1 MEHVE
6 PLHELFKACGVY
18 GEELSLF
25 GFEFGLMVGN
35 FYYLSIGLPDNN
47 NNRDEIF
54 DEIISLYLLLY
65 ALLSTGDFA

>member
-47 NNRDEIF
+47 NNRDEK
-54 DEIISLYLLLY
+54 
-65 ALLSTGDFA
+65 